1 VEGKKILWR
10 HSLLE
15 KNWQPGAIQ
24 SVDFSTFLLG
34 YAWKLA
40 GADFFST
47 NAI

>member
-15 KNWQPGAIQ
+15 KNWQPGDIQ